1 MEENKEID
9 VLKEELLA
17 KIADNYSSYDFI
29 LYLHHNIDKWNQIE
43 NKNNTIDRIIKVVC
57 DAHKI
62 EKDELIRSN
71 NHIDYYIRGGVF
83 YAIKTRLSLS
93 YNEISVIF
101 KRNKSYVFKIINDIE
116 ALLNM
121 KANSH
126 SSLLKGVI
134 ELVDSEINK
143 NNI

>member
-1 MEENKEID
+1 MR
-9 VLKEELLA
+9 LL
-17 KIADNYSSYDFI
+17 N
-29 LYLHHNIDKWNQIE
+29 
-43 NKNNTIDRIIKVVC
+43 
-57 DAHKI
+57 
-62 EKDELIRSN
+62 
-71 NHIDYYIRGGVF
+71 
-83 YAIKTRLSLS
+83 LS